1 MCGQTSVP
9 GLQLFL
15 KTYLLWKKKKCKIL
29 QVLFLDFTIFNRF
42 ELLSVDC
49 FHCACTVCE
58 HRLPGLPGLPGLPDN
73 ICSRKCFRLHHSF
86 PSRLVFSG
94 EAELPSICAVS
105 YSGTGVKFTCV
116 LQDRFR
122 GQPCSRQ
129 TWSDLFFF
137 LSLVLTWPLLCRETD
152 SCFLWKLPQ
161 KQLFS
166 PGAGDQATR
175 VRLSP

>member
-1 MCGQTSVP
+1 MRQQRNIWVLLGHGHTRRELEFSLGSFVVMCGQTSVP

-129 TWSDLFFF
+129 T
-137 LSLVLTWPLLCRETD
+137 
-152 SCFLWKLPQ
+152 
-161 KQLFS
+161 
-166 PGAGDQATR
+166 
-175 VRLSP
+175 